1 MVFIKSLLSTAL
13 VASFTVQALA
23 ATTTTTKSS
32 TTKTTTKKT
41 TTTRTTTT
49 KTSTSSIKTT
59 TATTTQTTTPASPT
73 QTLSGSG
80 SSWSFPNWNA
90 YTDATDSQWQSA
102 WNITTW
108 SYPHTTGENH
118 NIVANPLDSSEQV
131 LRVTYPAG
139 SFNPSN
145 TPIGGLGFYAS
156 PLSIPADASFITF
169 TYEVYF
175 PSGFNFVEGNCWYL
189 FSNVSGMLHSETT
202 LITSVNYCVNNR
214 WQGSRK

>member
-1 MVFIKSLLSTAL
+1 
-13 VASFTVQALA
+13 
-23 ATTTTTKSS
+23 
-32 TTKTTTKKT
+32 
-41 TTTRTTTT
+41 
-49 KTSTSSIKTT
+49 
-59 TATTTQTTTPASPT
+59 
-73 QTLSGSG
+73 LSGSG

-175 PSGFNFVEGNCWYL
+175 PSGFNFVEGNC
-189 FSNVSGMLHSETT
+189 
-202 LITSVNYCVNNR
+202 
-214 WQGSRK
+214 